1 MPRIKRQIGGRM
13 SALAEQPRAGQD
25 DDQLGCEHQ
34 QPPGKQRR
42 GEERGYAERVL
53 RGRRID
59 GAQLGVIDARVLRA
73 PECGGARL
81 HRSVRVRIHAG
92 ILRAAIVDIAPDV
105 IGKRRL
111 REEHGK
117 AQPDGHQDDD
127 VHGQPTAHSDQRGQQ
142 PAQGTTCKQPEKQRH
157 MPAQI
162 AETRERDQNAQLS
175 AEQQQEAHLWS
186 HAGNVASPRVHIIIP
201 VLNEEAALRVLLPAL
216 SAVQQAAVIVVDNGS
231 TDTSVAVAAQAGVRV
246 VREPQRGYGA
256 ACLAGIAALED
267 AGRDDVILFMDG
279 DASDDV
285 TDIPNVV
292 TPVQCGDVDLVIGSR
307 VLGERERGALAAH
320 ARFGNWLATRM
331 IYHKTS
337 VRFTDLGPLRA
348 IRVDALRRLR
358 MQNRNYG
365 WTVEM
370 QLKAAELGLRI
381 QEVPVRYRKRIGKSK
396 ISGTVRGSL
405 RAGVVILQT
414 ILRHGH

>member
-1 MPRIKRQIGGRM
+1 
-13 SALAEQPRAGQD
+13 
-25 DDQLGCEHQ
+25 
-34 QPPGKQRR
+34 
-42 GEERGYAERVL
+42 
-53 RGRRID
+53 
-59 GAQLGVIDARVLRA
+59 
-73 PECGGARL
+73 
-81 HRSVRVRIHAG
+81 
-92 ILRAAIVDIAPDV
+92 
-105 IGKRRL
+105 
-111 REEHGK
+111 
-117 AQPDGHQDDD
+117 
-127 VHGQPTAHSDQRGQQ
+127 
-142 PAQGTTCKQPEKQRH
+142 
-157 MPAQI
+157 
-162 AETRERDQNAQLS
+162 
-175 AEQQQEAHLWS
+175 
-186 HAGNVASPRVHIIIP
+186 VHIIIP